1 MDIAKEIAV
10 PLAAEHLLPRLKKA
24 LNAVMN
30 VPKDVADMKN
40 KLDRIQSIIH
50 DKEKKA
56 ADEEGN
62 KAKVKQLVQTSF
74 HMEDI
79 IDECAIVEERQLR
92 DDAGCVALPCKAVD
106 FVKTKASC
114 LHFAYMNE
122 GVESEIA
129 ATKDK
134 NESEFGSQ
142 MHPPGGNQNSMFR
155 NLRDAPLY
163 IKDDEVVGFDVARN
177 ELIGWL
183 VSDRS
188 ERTVISVVGIGGL
201 GKTTLAKKVFDKVA
215 EKFKRHAWITVSQSY
230 TEVGLLRDLLQELRK
245 ENKENHPQNL
255 STMDQKSLRDE
266 VINHLRDKRYV
277 IVFDD
282 VWNTSF
288 WDDMEFALIDDKIGS
303 RVFITTRNKEVP
315 NFCKRSAIVL
325 QHDLQPLTLEQ
336 SLNLFYKRAFGSDLG
351 GRCPDHLKD
360 ISAEMVKKRDATCWK
375 KFSEN
380 LSKELEDGLS
390 PVTKILS
397 FSYHDLPD
405 NLKPCFLYFG
415 VYPED
420 YEVENVRLIRQW
432 VAEGFIK
439 FEADKTLEEVAEQYL
454 RELIQRSLVQVSSFT
469 GDGKPKFCRVHDL
482 VGDMIL
488 KIAVDLSFCHFA
500 RENENLLESGI
511 IRRLTIAS
519 GSIDLMKSV
528 ESSSIRSLH
537 IFRDELS
544 ESYVSSILMKKYR
557 FLKVLDFEKAAL
569 FNCVPEHLGDLFLL
583 RYLSFRNTK
592 LNDLPTSIGMLH
604 NLETLDLRQTMV
616 CKMPREINKLKK
628 LRHLLAYD
636 MSKGVGYG
644 LQMENGIGDLESLQT
659 LREVETNHGG
669 EEVFKELER
678 LTQVRVLGLTNV
690 QQGFRNVLYSLI
702 NKLQHMEKLYIAAI
716 DEHEVI
722 DLNFIVSELVLQNS
736 QLQKVRLVGRLN
748 GFPNWVAKLQ
758 NLVMLSLSHSKL
770 TDDPLG
776 LLKDLPNLLCLSI
789 LYCAYEGSC
798 LHFPNGG
805 FPKLEQIIIRRLY
818 KLNSIRIENGALP
831 SLKKLKLVSISQLT
845 EVPSGVCSLP
855 KLEVF
860 HAINMSN
867 EFEENFHSNRG
878 QRAQWIIEQVPF
890 VSIVDRFWRE
900 ENSNF

>member
-134 NESEFGSQ
+134 NESE
-142 MHPPGGNQNSMFR
+142 
-155 NLRDAPLY
+155 
-163 IKDDEVVGFDVARN
+163 
-177 ELIGWL
+177 
-183 VSDRS
+183 
-188 ERTVISVVGIGGL
+188 
-201 GKTTLAKKVFDKVA
+201 
-215 EKFKRHAWITVSQSY
+215 
-230 TEVGLLRDLLQELRK
+230 
-245 ENKENHPQNL
+245 
-255 STMDQKSLRDE
+255 
-266 VINHLRDKRYV
+266 
-277 IVFDD
+277 
-282 VWNTSF
+282 
-288 WDDMEFALIDDKIGS
+288 
-303 RVFITTRNKEVP
+303 
-315 NFCKRSAIVL
+315 
-325 QHDLQPLTLEQ
+325 
-336 SLNLFYKRAFGSDLG
+336 
-351 GRCPDHLKD
+351 
-360 ISAEMVKKRDATCWK
+360 
-375 KFSEN
+375 
-380 LSKELEDGLS
+380 
-390 PVTKILS
+390 
-397 FSYHDLPD
+397 
-405 NLKPCFLYFG
+405 
-415 VYPED
+415 
-420 YEVENVRLIRQW
+420 
-432 VAEGFIK
+432 
-439 FEADKTLEEVAEQYL
+439 
-454 RELIQRSLVQVSSFT
+454 
-469 GDGKPKFCRVHDL
+469 
-482 VGDMIL
+482 
-488 KIAVDLSFCHFA
+488 
-500 RENENLLESGI
+500 
-511 IRRLTIAS
+511 
-519 GSIDLMKSV
+519 
-528 ESSSIRSLH
+528 
-537 IFRDELS
+537 
-544 ESYVSSILMKKYR
+544 
-557 FLKVLDFEKAAL
+557 
-569 FNCVPEHLGDLFLL
+569 
-583 RYLSFRNTK
+583 
-592 LNDLPTSIGMLH
+592 
-604 NLETLDLRQTMV
+604 
-616 CKMPREINKLKK
+616 
-628 LRHLLAYD
+628 
-636 MSKGVGYG
+636 
-644 LQMENGIGDLESLQT
+644 
-659 LREVETNHGG
+659 
-669 EEVFKELER
+669 

-890 VSIVDRFWRE
+890 EIAASLAVDYLLPPLKKAVNSVMEVPKDVADMKDKLDRIQAIIHDVDKMAAAEEGNSHDGLKAKLKQLVETSFCMEDIADEYMIHEEKQLGDDPGCAALPCKAIDFNKE
-900 ENSNF
+900 EN